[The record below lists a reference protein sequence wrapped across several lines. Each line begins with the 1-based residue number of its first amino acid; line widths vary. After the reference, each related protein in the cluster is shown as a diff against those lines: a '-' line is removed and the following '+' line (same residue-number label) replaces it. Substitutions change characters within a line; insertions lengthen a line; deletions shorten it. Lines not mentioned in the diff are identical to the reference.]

1 MSDLEELAALT
12 IESGFAIHRDLGPG
26 LLESC
31 YEVLLAATLARAGV
45 AVERQKAVDIEYRGI
60 SVRDAFRADL
70 LVEGCLIIEVKAVE
84 RLAAVHSRQV
94 LTYLKLL
101 ELPLG
106 LIMNFGGGTFHEG
119 IKRVANNYRSARPPR
134 SAPRLP
140 A

>member
-1 MSDLEELAALT
+1 MSDLEELAALV

-31 YEVLLAATLARAGV
+31 YELLLAATLARAGL

-70 LVEGCLIIEVKAVE
+70 LVEGCLIIEVKAID

-101 ELPLG
+101 DLPLG
-106 LIMNFGGGTFHEG
+106 LVMNFGGGTFREG
-119 IKRVANNYRSARPPR
+119 LKRVANNHRPSPPIK
-134 SAPRLP
+134 SGPKPP

>member
-12 IESGFAIHRDLGPG
+12 IECGFQIHRDLGPG

-31 YEVLLAATLARAGV
+31 YELLLAARLARAGL
-45 AVERQKAVDIEYRGI
+45 AVERQRSVDIKYKGI

-70 LVEGCLIIEVKAVE
+70 LIERRLVVEVKAIE

-101 ELPLG
+101 NLPLG
-106 LIMNFGGGTFHEG
+106 LVMNFGGATFHQG
-119 IKRVANNYRSARPPR
+119 LKRVANNYRA
-134 SAPRLP
+134 
-140 A
+140 